1 MSDKLTACQKLHRKK
16 APKKVCLEYDFAGI
30 KAGEMMFVGTPLI
43 VDSYIRKIPFAET
56 RTIRGLRNE
65 MARNNKCD
73 ASCPVSTSIFIRMV
87 AEAAIEEMEEG
98 KPTSEVAPFWRLLTS
113 EDKITKKLPID
124 PQWVDGQRELELE
137 SSRTGSGA

>member
-1 MSDKLTACQKLHRKK
+1 MSAKLSACQKMHKK
-16 APKKVCLEYDFAGI
+16 KSPKKVLLEYDFGGI
-30 KAGEMMFVGTPLI
+30 KAGQTMFVGTPLI
-43 VDSYIRKIPFAET
+43 VDGYIKKIPYAET

-87 AEAAIEEMEEG
+87 AEASIEEMNEG
-98 KPTSEVAPFWRLLTS
+98 KQTSEVAPFWRLLTS

-124 PQWVDGQRELELE
+124 PQWVDRQRELEQE
-137 SSRTGSGA
+137 NS